1 MQMET
6 VLNVKVEFHVL
17 IVESVIAKTQKGKKE
32 KKDIKVMKKNLT
44 KPLTDKEKLFAQ
56 LYVENIFSNDTRT
69 NRDIAIA
76 SGYAKESAHQ
86 RAYENTTY
94 KLKPHVV
101 TYIEE
106 LKEDFRVRNQ
116 ITPEKHMA
124 RLNEIHQMAK
134 KKGQLHT
141 SLNAEVY
148 RGKVAG
154 YYVEKQLI
162 KQEESEEDIEAKL
175 KDVIERYD
183 LLTSHERGKN
193 ETK

>member
-1 MQMET
+1 MCMS
-6 VLNVKVEFHVL
+6 K
-17 IVESVIAKTQKGKKE
+17 SKE
-32 KKDIKVMKKNLT
+32 KEIKV
-44 KPLTDKEKLFAQ
+44 LTDKEKLFAK
-56 LYVENIFSNDTRT
+56 LYVENMYSNNTLT
-69 NRDIAIA
+69 NTDIAIA
-76 SGYAKESAHQ
+76 AGYAKESAHQ

-101 TYIEE
+101 KYIEE

-134 KKGQLHT
+134 EKGQLHT

-162 KQEESEEDIEAKL
+162 KQDESEEEIEQKL
-175 KDVIERYD
+175 KSIIDQWNLISPEKELD
-183 LLTSHERGKN
+183 E
-193 ETK
+193 

>member
-1 MQMET
+1 
-6 VLNVKVEFHVL
+6 
-17 IVESVIAKTQKGKKE
+17 
-32 KKDIKVMKKNLT
+32 MKKNLT

-76 SGYAKESAHQ
+76 AGYAKESAHQ

-124 RLNEIHQMAK
+124 RLNEIHKTAFQ
-134 KKGQLHT
+134 KGQLHT

-162 KQEESEEDIEAKL
+162 KQEESEEEVERKL
-175 KDVIERYD
+175 KEIMERYD
-183 LLTSHERGKN
+183 LLTSHEGEKN

>member
-1 MQMET
+1 M
-6 VLNVKVEFHVL
+6 
-17 IVESVIAKTQKGKKE
+17 
-32 KKDIKVMKKNLT
+32 
-44 KPLTDKEKLFAQ
+44 TDKKLKVLTELEKRFCE
-56 LYVENIFSNDTRT
+56 LYVENMFSNDTLT
-69 NRDIAIA
+69 NTDIAKA
-76 SGYAKESAHQ
+76 AGYSKDSAHQ
-86 RAYENTTY
+86 RAYENTTF

-134 KKGQLHT
+134 EKGQLHT

-162 KQEESEEDIEAKL
+162 KQEESEEEVERKL
-175 KDVIERYD
+175 KDIMERYD
-183 LLTSHERGKN
+183 LLTSHEEENDKRK
-193 ETK
+193 

>member
-1 MQMET
+1 MT
-6 VLNVKVEFHVL
+6 AKKLKVLTEL
-17 IVESVIAKTQKGKKE
+17 EKT
-32 KKDIKVMKKNLT
+32 
-44 KPLTDKEKLFAQ
+44 FAQ
-56 LYVENIFSNDTRT
+56 LFVDNMFSNDTLT

-76 SGYAKESAHQ
+76 AGYSKDSAHQ

-134 KKGQLHT
+134 EKGQLHT

-154 YYVEKQLI
+154 YYVEKQI
-162 KQEESEEDIEAKL
+162 VKKEETEQDVENEL
-175 KDVIERYD
+175 KKMVDQYD
-183 LLTSHERGKN
+183 LITSHEREKD

>member
-1 MQMET
+1 MKMT
-6 VLNVKVEFHVL
+6 
-17 IVESVIAKTQKGKKE
+17 TQA
-32 KKDIKVMKKNLT
+32 LT
-44 KPLTDKEKLFAQ
+44 EKEKLFAK
-56 LYVENIFSNDTRT
+56 LYVENFFSNETRT
-69 NRDIAIA
+69 NTVIAISA
-76 SGYAKESAHQ
+76 SYAQDSAHQ

-101 TYIEE
+101 KYIED

-134 KKGQLHT
+134 DKGQLHT
-141 SLNAEVY
+141 AMNAEVY

-162 KQEESEEDIEAKL
+162 KQEETEEDVEQKL
-175 KDVIERYD
+175 KEILERYD
-183 LLTSHERGKN
+183 LLTSHEEENDKRK
-193 ETK
+193 

>member
-1 MQMET
+1 MS
-6 VLNVKVEFHVL
+6 K
-17 IVESVIAKTQKGKKE
+17 SKE
-32 KKDIKVMKKNLT
+32 KEIKV
-44 KPLTDKEKLFAQ
+44 LTDKEKLFAK
-56 LYVENIFSNDTRT
+56 LYVENMYSNNTLT
-69 NRDIAIA
+69 NTDIAIA
-76 SGYAKESAHQ
+76 GYAKESAHQ

-101 TYIEE
+101 KYIEE

-134 KKGQLHT
+134 EKGQLHT

-162 KQEESEEDIEAKL
+162 KQDESEEEIEQRL
-175 KDVIERYD
+175 KSIMDQWNLISPEKELD
-183 LLTSHERGKN
+183 E
-193 ETK
+193 

>member
-1 MQMET
+1 M
-6 VLNVKVEFHVL
+6 
-17 IVESVIAKTQKGKKE
+17 
-32 KKDIKVMKKNLT
+32 
-44 KPLTDKEKLFAQ
+44 TDKKLKTLTELEKNFAE
-56 LYVENIFSNDTRT
+56 LYVESMFSNDTLT

-76 SGYAKESAHQ
+76 AGYAKESAHQ

-101 TYIEE
+101 HHIEM
-106 LKEDFRVRNQ
+106 LKEDFRIRNQ

-124 RLNEIHQMAK
+124 RLNEIHKTAFQ
-134 KKGQLHT
+134 KGQLHT

-162 KQEESEEDIEAKL
+162 KQEESEEEVERKL
-175 KDVIERYD
+175 KEIIERYD
-183 LLTSHERGKN
+183 LLTSHEEGKKD

>member
-1 MQMET
+1 MS
-6 VLNVKVEFHVL
+6 K
-17 IVESVIAKTQKGKKE
+17 SKE
-32 KKDIKVMKKNLT
+32 KEIKV
-44 KPLTDKEKLFAQ
+44 LTDKEKLFAK
-56 LYVENIFSNDTRT
+56 LYVENMYSNNTLT
-69 NRDIAIA
+69 NTDIAIA
-76 SGYAKESAHQ
+76 AGYAKESAHQ

-101 TYIEE
+101 KYIEE

-134 KKGQLHT
+134 EKGQLHT

-162 KQEESEEDIEAKL
+162 KQDESEEEIEQKL
-175 KDVIERYD
+175 KSIIDQWNLISPEKELD
-183 LLTSHERGKN
+183 E
-193 ETK
+193 

>member
-1 MQMET
+1 MRMS
-6 VLNVKVEFHVL
+6 K
-17 IVESVIAKTQKGKKE
+17 SKE
-32 KKDIKVMKKNLT
+32 KEIKV
-44 KPLTDKEKLFAQ
+44 LTDKEKLFAK
-56 LYVENIFSNDTRT
+56 LYVENMYSNNTLT
-69 NRDIAIA
+69 NTDIAIA
-76 SGYAKESAHQ
+76 AGYAKESAHQ

-101 TYIEE
+101 KYIEE

-134 KKGQLHT
+134 EKGQLHT

-162 KQEESEEDIEAKL
+162 KQDESEEEIEQKL
-175 KDVIERYD
+175 KSIIDQWNLISPEKELD
-183 LLTSHERGKN
+183 E
-193 ETK
+193 

>member
-1 MQMET
+1 MS
-6 VLNVKVEFHVL
+6 K
-17 IVESVIAKTQKGKKE
+17 SKE
-32 KKDIKVMKKNLT
+32 KEIKV
-44 KPLTDKEKLFAQ
+44 LTDKEKLFAK
-56 LYVENIFSNDTRT
+56 LYVENMYSNNTLT
-69 NRDIAIA
+69 NTDIAIA
-76 SGYAKESAHQ
+76 AGYAKDSAHQ

-101 TYIEE
+101 KYIEE

-134 KKGQLHT
+134 EKGQLHT

-162 KQEESEEDIEAKL
+162 KQDESEEEIEQRL
-175 KDVIERYD
+175 KSIMDQWNLISPEKELD
-183 LLTSHERGKN
+183 E
-193 ETK
+193 

>member
-1 MQMET
+1 
-6 VLNVKVEFHVL
+6 
-17 IVESVIAKTQKGKKE
+17 
-32 KKDIKVMKKNLT
+32 
-44 KPLTDKEKLFAQ
+44 
-56 LYVENIFSNDTRT
+56 
-69 NRDIAIA
+69 
-76 SGYAKESAHQ
+76 
-86 RAYENTTY
+86 
-94 KLKPHVV
+94 
-101 TYIEE
+101 
-106 LKEDFRVRNQ
+106 
-116 ITPEKHMA
+116 MA

>member
-1 MQMET
+1 M
-6 VLNVKVEFHVL
+6 
-17 IVESVIAKTQKGKKE
+17 
-32 KKDIKVMKKNLT
+32 
-44 KPLTDKEKLFAQ
+44 TDKKLKTLTELEKNFAE
-56 LYVENIFSNDTRT
+56 LYVENMFSNDTLT

-76 SGYAKESAHQ
+76 AGYAKESAHQ

-101 TYIEE
+101 HHIEM
-106 LKEDFRVRNQ
+106 LKEDFRIRNQ
-116 ITPEKHMA
+116 ITPEKHLA
-124 RLNEIHQMAK
+124 RLNEIHKTAFQ
-134 KKGQLHT
+134 KGQLHT

-162 KQEESEEDIEAKL
+162 KQEESEEEVERKL
-175 KDVIERYD
+175 KEIIERYD
-183 LLTSHERGKN
+183 LLTSHEEGKKD

>member
-1 MQMET
+1 MRMS
-6 VLNVKVEFHVL
+6 K
-17 IVESVIAKTQKGKKE
+17 SKE
-32 KKDIKVMKKNLT
+32 KEIKV
-44 KPLTDKEKLFAQ
+44 LTDKEKLFAK
-56 LYVENIFSNDTRT
+56 LYVENMYSNNTLT
-69 NRDIAIA
+69 NTDIAIA
-76 SGYAKESAHQ
+76 AGYAKDSAHQ

-101 TYIEE
+101 KYIEE

-116 ITPEKHMA
+116 ITLEKHMA

-134 KKGQLHT
+134 EKGQLHT

-162 KQEESEEDIEAKL
+162 KQDESEEEIEQKL
-175 KDVIERYD
+175 KSIMDQWNLISPEKELD
-183 LLTSHERGKN
+183 E
-193 ETK
+193 

>member
-1 MQMET
+1 MS
-6 VLNVKVEFHVL
+6 K
-17 IVESVIAKTQKGKKE
+17 SKE
-32 KKDIKVMKKNLT
+32 KEIKV
-44 KPLTDKEKLFAQ
+44 LTDKEKLFAK
-56 LYVENIFSNDTRT
+56 LYVENMYSNNTLT
-69 NRDIAIA
+69 NTDIAIA
-76 SGYAKESAHQ
+76 AGYAKESAHQ

-101 TYIEE
+101 KYIEE

-134 KKGQLHT
+134 EKGQLHT

-162 KQEESEEDIEAKL
+162 KQEESEQEIEQKL
-175 KDVIERYD
+175 KSIIEQWN
-183 LLTSHERGKN
+183 LLTPEEEDDQRK
-193 ETK
+193 

>member
-1 MQMET
+1 MS
-6 VLNVKVEFHVL
+6 K
-17 IVESVIAKTQKGKKE
+17 SKE
-32 KKDIKVMKKNLT
+32 NEIKV
-44 KPLTDKEKLFAQ
+44 LTDKEKLFAR
-56 LYVENIFSNDTRT
+56 LYVENMYSNNTLT
-69 NRDIAIA
+69 NTDIAIA
-76 SGYAKESAHQ
+76 AGYAKDSAHQ

-101 TYIEE
+101 KYIEE

-134 KKGQLHT
+134 EKGQLHT

-162 KQEESEEDIEAKL
+162 KQDESEEEIEQKL
-175 KDVIERYD
+175 KSIIDQWNLISPEKELD
-183 LLTSHERGKN
+183 E
-193 ETK
+193 